1 VTVVDRAGGAR
12 YAAVRMTT
20 DPSTD
25 AVTPP
30 RGGWRGWL
38 ARLGFAV
45 QVLIIGAVAIGGIPM
60 FALMVAGAVDEQL
73 LTSTGVRTQA
83 MVIDHGDQEVAVAF
97 QPPGSQR
104 VRAVIGLWEGERPA
118 AYPVEGM
125 VGVVYDPHHPRTVDL
140 DGHLLGIGNLVDRAV
155 TAVMGLLLLLFCLM
169 LVGMGGREAARMLTA
184 RRRGRASGRSSDVG
198 GVA

>member
-1 VTVVDRAGGAR
+1 
-12 YAAVRMTT
+12 MTT

-83 MVIDHGDQEVAVAF
+83 MVIDHGDQEVAVTF

-118 AYPVEGM
+118 AYPVEAWSGWSTTPTTRAPSTWT
-125 VGVVYDPHHPRTVDL
+125 GTCWGSGTWSTVP
-140 DGHLLGIGNLVDRAV
+140 
-155 TAVMGLLLLLFCLM
+155 
-169 LVGMGGREAARMLTA
+169 
-184 RRRGRASGRSSDVG
+184 SPP
-198 GVA
+198 